1 MKKFIYFLAA
11 LMALSVTS
19 CKEDDITFNNVDDL
33 DRLPMP
39 MFRKRDNTNISDE
52 SDMYASKVMDGR
64 PNAIQLHWFGVEG
77 AAGYEIR
84 YAVNI
89 TSGLEEDWRD
99 PSRNVTYVTLPAD
112 QLHYEIYNLE
122 YSTPY
127 RFCIRA
133 LHPTDPSKNSNWYGM
148 GDGRQWED
156 YMGITTDPRY
166 ATPVVVDTREK
177 DYDAFTVLI
186 DTNFD
191 PSAYNSQDA
200 DTIRSRFQIDNNGRF
215 KVTHLIVKP
224 SPINPLA
231 KVPAEFENYE
241 LSDDEIGDDGIGQ
254 IRVTGLDSSA
264 LYLVA
269 LRDATNPKAEA
280 EVDTYYNYATIRTRG
295 DAGPDILIPHRV
307 ATSIWKDPE
316 NPSDDTQDQ
325 LWFEGEQAFQ
335 ACRIDTVIANFNSD
349 FTLAEGQTFL
359 LEGGKAYYVRGNQS
373 ISKGF
378 TLKTDPAD
386 ILAGKGRAKVY
397 LGGIARSGDGILS
410 CNWNLGK
417 ELEPGEFD
425 VPIKV
430 ENIIFQDIDFDCPL
444 MINFGGAQT
453 GVGNITAN
461 YFANMYS
468 QGMGVEFD
476 SFQMLN
482 CTFQGFCRGF
492 FRVQGNKTKIF
503 HKIVIDNC
511 VFFNQGYY
519 DNNGRGY
526 SWIAGAANAGRP
538 DENLYEDFQMTNN
551 TFYDCPRHAFISD
564 NNVDVPWNDN
574 VHWNIR
580 VENNTFI
587 NVGTRSTGRVFFDT
601 RYVPGGSKISF
612 KRNLIVT
619 AADEND
625 HRNLY
630 ASGMDL
636 RNINGTGELELDI
649 RDNYSAGCRPEHLV
663 DDGILTNNKF
673 SANRNSAGAHP
684 EAFVPGMT
692 ATDLLIKV
700 GSTPLRADE
709 LFNDPNPVF
718 HAADASVH
726 DPKMHWIDPENIWTR
741 LQYKNDLKVTTH
753 EIYVNNIGD
762 QRWKTGDPK
771 WYYPAGSP
779 VPTPGTPAE

>member
-99 PSRNVTYVTLPAD
+99 PARNVTYVTLPAD
-112 QLHYEIYNLE
+112 QLHYEDIQSRIFDSL
-122 YSTPY
+122 S
-127 RFCIRA
+127 F
-133 LHPTDPSKNSNWYGM
+133 LHPRPSPHRPVQKLQLVWYG
-148 GDGRQWED
+148 RRSSWED
-156 YMGITTDPRY
+156 WMGITTDPRY
-166 ATPVVVDTREK
+166 ATPIVVDTREK

-241 LSDDEIGDDGIGQ
+241 LSSDEIGDDGIGQ

-335 ACRIDTVIANFNSD
+335 ACRIDTVIAKFNSD
-349 FTLAEGQTFL
+349 FSLAEGQTFL
-359 LEGGKAYYVRGNQS
+359 LRRRQGLLRARQS
-373 ISKGF
+373 VYKQGLHTQDRPRRYSRR
-378 TLKTDPAD
+378 
-386 ILAGKGRAKVY
+386 KGRAKVY

-492 FRVQGNKTKIF
+492 FRVQGNKTKKF

-564 NNVDVPWNDN
+564 NNVDVP
-574 VHWNIR
+574 
-580 VENNTFI
+580 
-587 NVGTRSTGRVFFDT
+587 
-601 RYVPGGSKISF
+601 
-612 KRNLIVT
+612 
-619 AADEND
+619 
-625 HRNLY
+625 
-630 ASGMDL
+630 
-636 RNINGTGELELDI
+636 
-649 RDNYSAGCRPEHLV
+649 
-663 DDGILTNNKF
+663 
-673 SANRNSAGAHP
+673 
-684 EAFVPGMT
+684 GMT
-692 ATDLLIKV
+692 TYTGISESRTTLSSMLAPAAPAV
-700 GSTPLRADE
+700 YSST
-709 LFNDPNPVF
+709 
-718 HAADASVH
+718 HAMCPEVLKYRSSV
-726 DPKMHWIDPENIWTR
+726 I
-741 LQYKNDLKVTTH
+741 L
-753 EIYVNNIGD
+753 
-762 QRWKTGDPK
+762 
-771 WYYPAGSP
+771 S
-779 VPTPGTPAE
+779 

>member
-99 PSRNVTYVTLPAD
+99 PARNVTYVTLPAD

-156 YMGITTDPRY
+156 WMGITTDPRY
-166 ATPVVVDTREK
+166 ATPIVVDTREK

-241 LSDDEIGDDGIGQ
+241 LSSDEIGDDGIGQ

-335 ACRIDTVIANFNSD
+335 ACRIDTVIANFNSN

-492 FRVQGNKTKIF
+492 FRVQGNKTKKF

-587 NVGTRSTGRVFFDT
+587 NLSTRAGRPFINMRSF
-601 RYVPGGSKISF
+601 PGGSKFIF
-612 KRNLIVT
+612 KRNLICLAKD
-619 AADEND
+619 AADNRD
-625 HRNLY
+625 LKQ
-630 ASGMDL
+630 GGIDL
-636 RNINGTGELELDI
+636 RPTISGDGSAYFDV
-649 RDNYSAGCRPEHLV
+649 RDNYSTGCLDKHMV
-663 DDGILTNNKF
+663 DNGIFTSGALSDTK
-673 SANRNSAGAHP
+673 NSFGYYATL
-684 EAFVPGMT
+684 GMLDPSET
-692 ATDLLIKV
+692 AEDLIVRV
-700 GSTPLRADE
+700 GSTPLRTDE
-709 LFNDPNPVF
+709 LFADPNPKY
-718 HAADASVH
+718 HASEPADANS
-726 DPKMHWIDPENIWTR
+726 KMHYIDPEAIWTR
-741 LQYKNDLKVTTH
+741 LQYKNDIKVTNH
-753 EIYVNNIGD
+753 EIYTKNIGD
-762 QRWKTGDPK
+762 QRWKD
-771 WYYPAGSP
+771 S
-779 VPTPGTPAE
+779 TPQWFIPGGAR